1 MLRIPIPA
9 LVYRSRSLCLPVLLT
24 LVVAWATHQVHADTK
39 PEPKSWR
46 VFAPSRK
53 SESLLIVRAA
63 ESTPGKLTLKLE
75 KRVPLGFT
83 AATITSHPTKPWLY
97 VASNRSKDGKAD
109 GVMIKLNADG
119 SYNSK
124 HPASL
129 AHGYSYLSVDRSG
142 KYLFGC
148 SYGGGQIDVYTLNK
162 DGSIGENVWGLNEW
176 RKAAHCVLVS
186 PDNRFVYIPYVKDNN
201 ALYQYRFD
209 PNSGSLHALKP
220 KNALPP
226 DGTGPRHMAYH
237 PSKPIAYFS
246 NEQHIG
252 VSVYEMQDTGQ
263 LKLRQVC
270 DAVKPTF
277 EKKGVSSSDIVI
289 TPDGKFLFA
298 GIRGHSQ
305 EVDAVSRY
313 RIKEDGTV
321 EHLGMTKADK
331 IPWGFTLSPDGK
343 YVLVTGFKAG
353 TLTAFAIDNKG
364 DLKRA
369 ASLGWDMQISDVVAR

>member
-1 MLRIPIPA
+1 MM
-9 LVYRSRSLCLPVLLT
+9 SRSPFPANRHRRRLLGLIVLLALLT
-24 LVVAWATHQVHADTK
+24 AWPVHQARA
-39 PEPKSWR
+39 EAKSWR

-53 SESLLIVRAA
+53 SESLLIVRAVEA
-63 ESTPGKLTLKLE
+63 ASGKLTLELE

-83 AATITSHPTKPWLY
+83 AATITSHPTRPWLY
-97 VASNRSKDGKAD
+97 VASNRNRNGEA
-109 GVMIKLNADG
+109 GGAMIQLNADG
-119 SYNSK
+119 SYASK
-124 HPASL
+124 HVASL

-142 KYLFGC
+142 RYLFGC
-148 SYGGGQIDVYTLNK
+148 SYGGGQVDVYA
-162 DGSIGENVWGLNEW
+162 LNEDGAIGKRVGGLDEG

-186 PDNRFVYIPYVKDNN
+186 PDNRFVYIPYVKGNN

-209 PNSGSLHALKP
+209 TKSGTLRSLNP
-220 KNALPP
+220 KNAMPP
-226 DGTGPRHMAYH
+226 VGTGPRHMAYH
-237 PSKPIAYFS
+237 PRKPIAYFS
-246 NEQHIG
+246 NEQHLG
-252 VSVYEMQDTGQ
+252 VSVYEIHDSGQ

-270 DAVKPTF
+270 DAVKPLF

-353 TLTAFAIDNKG
+353 TLTAFAIDDSG
-364 DLKRA
+364 ELRRA
-369 ASLGWDMQISDVVAR
+369 AKLTWDPQISDVEAR